1 MKRNHDGVTLTQVTH
16 GVDQGTPQTSNRGRY
31 WCFCAIVIVLIYE
44 ETAVS
49 FSHLLFFSAW
59 AVMRR
64 TSSIL
69 PNGRMTSSRLRLNQP
84 AKQTAVKIR
93 SKRRVKECE
102 WERCMT
108 TRAKNKMSSR
118 FKAGENLKSK
128 PVRAYYPSES
138 STGDEVSPKLH
149 LCDWKRSKS
158 AILLQFKIRFFYC
171 YIL

>member
-1 MKRNHDGVTLTQVTH
+1 MQQHISGASYWLLPSLDQEFNPELSHSINKKEKVKRNHDGVTLTQVTH

-118 FKAGENLKSK
+118 LKQ
-128 PVRAYYPSES
+128 VRICQS
-138 STGDEVSPKLH
+138 
-149 LCDWKRSKS
+149 
-158 AILLQFKIRFFYC
+158 ILPFRI
-171 YIL
+171 